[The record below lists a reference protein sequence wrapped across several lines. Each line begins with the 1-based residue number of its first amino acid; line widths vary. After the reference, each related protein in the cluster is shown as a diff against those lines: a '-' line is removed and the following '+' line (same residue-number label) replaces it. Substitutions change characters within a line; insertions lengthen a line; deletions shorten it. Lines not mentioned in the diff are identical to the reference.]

1 VSATSFNSVTVSA
14 PPADLEALIE
24 AGLFKSSRPIRLPI
38 YGPYHAPHFYND
50 EIVSSLAA
58 SIEGSVTG
66 DWEVR
71 IPIIKNGKDST
82 YEASTFRQ
90 LVEEILD
97 DILLKPLHWE
107 RLCDNCVASVSSLEP
122 TECRVVPVGAKNASA
137 SLVNTLNHKASF
149 KIAVDSRKTT
159 PDEDSKEPHPIGSLG
174 KPKIAIVGM
183 AGRFPD
189 SMSPSLFWDLLKQG
203 LDVHREIPPDRF
215 DAQAHYDPTGK
226 RRNTSHT
233 PFGCFIEHPGLFD
246 ARFFNMS
253 PKEAAQTDPMH
264 RLALLTAYEALEM
277 SGFVPNRTPSTK
289 VDRVG
294 TFYGQTSDDWREIQD
309 GQNVQTYFIP
319 GKTRSIAMFAPFL
332 M

>member
-1 VSATSFNSVTVSA
+1 MQKSPVGEW
-14 PPADLEALIE
+14 EA
-24 AGLFKSSRPIRLPI
+24 
-38 YGPYHAPHFYND
+38 
-50 EIVSSLAA
+50 
-58 SIEGSVTG
+58 
-66 DWEVR
+66 R
-71 IPIIKNGKDST
+71 IPIINNGKDSA
-82 YEASTFRQ
+82 YGASTFSQ
-90 LVEEILD
+90 LLEEVLD

-107 RLCDNCVASVSSLEP
+107 RLCDNCVASVSSVDPEH
-122 TECRVVPVGAKNASA
+122 CKVVPVGARNASA
-137 SLVNTLNHKASF
+137 SLVNALNQKATF
-149 KIAVDSRKTT
+149 EIMVDHRKT
-159 PDEDSKEPHPIGSLG
+159 EPRDTAEPKPIGSLG

-189 SMSPSLFWDLLKQG
+189 AMSPSLFWGEYSSDPVSRQRNACFRSRSHRYSSTKANHDADLLKQG

-233 PFGCFIEHPGLFD
+233 PYGCFIEDPGLFD

-309 GQNVQTYFIP
+309 GQST
-319 GKTRSIAMFAPFL
+319 
-332 M
+332 

>member
-1 VSATSFNSVTVSA
+1 VSATSLNSVTISA
-14 PPADLEALIE
+14 PPEELENLIA
-24 AGLFKSSRPIRLPI
+24 AGLFKSCRPIRLPI
-38 YGPYHAPHFYND
+38 FGPYHAPHLFSD
-50 EIVSSLAA
+50 GTIGALARSTQTSPVS
-58 SIEGSVTG
+58 E
-66 DWEVR
+66 WEVR
-71 IPIIKNGKDST
+71 IPIINNGKDSA
-82 YEASTFRQ
+82 YGASTFSQ
-90 LVEEILD
+90 LLEEVME
-97 DILLKPLHWE
+97 DILIKPLHWE
-107 RLCDNCVASVSSLEP
+107 RLCDNCVASVSSVDPEQ
-122 TECRVVPVGAKNASA
+122 CKVVPVGAKNACA
-137 SLVNTLNHKASF
+137 SLVNALNQKASF
-149 KIAVDSRKTT
+149 KIMVDNRKTELR
-159 PDEDSKEPHPIGSLG
+159 DESAEPKPIGSLG

-189 SMSPSLFWDLLKQG
+189 AMSPSLFWDLLKQG

-233 PFGCFIEHPGLFD
+233 PYGCFIEDPGLFD

-289 VDRVG
+289 VDRIG

-309 GQNVQTYFIP
+309 GQS
-319 GKTRSIAMFAPFL
+319 K
-332 M
+332 